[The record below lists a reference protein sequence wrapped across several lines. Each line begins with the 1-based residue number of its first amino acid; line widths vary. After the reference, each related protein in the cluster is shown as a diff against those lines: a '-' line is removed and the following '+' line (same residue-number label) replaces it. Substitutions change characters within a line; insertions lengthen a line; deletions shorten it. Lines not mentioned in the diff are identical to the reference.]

1 MNLLKPTLVT
11 AVLLAAAAARA
22 DEAPAPNADKRAV
35 QLAVQR
41 DARHHQ
47 SAAAAVSLPVGR
59 SAWVQAGLGQS
70 RSQDPV
76 DGTRYRPR
84 QASVG
89 GGVAGRRWQATLTA
103 SQRRDGAALRQTDWA
118 AAADWQ
124 PTDGINVGL
133 DAVRREARSRGVSRT
148 AGGTAT
154 PVEQRLRGHGVGLH
168 AAVELTPRV
177 SVYGA
182 TLHNRYTT
190 RTQAAASG
198 GGGLLAG
205 VPLLQNRVS
214 AVNREEAAADRSQ
227 QLGATWRVSDRVALN
242 GEVLHD
248 RLHDGGTLRSVQLK
262 AAVDAG
268 AGWTLTPG
276 LGRSRGPQGEGTT
289 YGLLGARYGW

>member
-1 MNLLKPTLVT
+1 MKLLQPT
-11 AVLLAAAAARA
+11 LAAAALWGAGA
-22 DEAPAPNADKRAV
+22 AHAEEAPAPNADRRAV

-41 DARHHQ
+41 DARHNQ
-47 SAAAAVSLPVGR
+47 SATAALSLPVGR

-70 RSQDPV
+70 RSRDPA
-76 DGTRYRPR
+76 DGSRYRPR
-84 QASVG
+84 QASLG
-89 GGVAGRRWQATLTA
+89 GGVAGLGWQATLVA

-124 PTDGINVGL
+124 PTAGVNLGL
-133 DAVRREARSRGVSRT
+133 DAVRREARSRGLARS
-148 AGGTAT
+148 AGGPAT
-154 PVEQRLRGHGVGLH
+154 PVAQQLRGHGLGLH

-190 RTQAAASG
+190 RTQAATSA
-198 GGGLLAG
+198 GGLLAG
-205 VPLLQNRVS
+205 VPLLQGRVS

-227 QLGATWRVSDRVALN
+227 QLGATWRVAERVALN
-242 GEVLHD
+242 GEVLRD

-276 LGRSRGPQGEGTT
+276 LGRSRGPQGEATT